1 MTQFWIMTAGLM
13 LLAMAFIVFPLLRG
27 RHKTGIG
34 SDELNLSVFKQQ
46 LAELDSDLEAGILD
60 QDRYDAA
67 KIDLEKELLS
77 DISDKPASA
86 SVAATTGS
94 RWMALSALLVPLVA
108 VLFYQLLGSP
118 EIISRLADQPPAG
131 SSSTAPTHAQNP
143 QIEGLPPMDE
153 LVRRLAAKL
162 EEEPNNPEG
171 WVMLGR
177 SYMAM
182 NQFPMAVEAFERAMK
197 LDSENVGLLLPYA
210 EAIASQAGNDF
221 TGRAAPLVEK
231 AFQLEPDNPNVLWL
245 SGILAYQTG
254 GYESALQRWEKLAAM
269 LTPQSKELESVNSA
283 IDDARKQLGMAP
295 SQPELPSI
303 AQTKAANVEP
313 ATSQSMAGDAYAGVE
328 VQVTLSPELAQQAS
342 PDALVFIY
350 AKAMSGPPM
359 PLAAARKQ
367 VRDLPLTLRLD
378 DSMAMMPQMKISGF
392 DQVVVG
398 ARVSLSGSPTAQSG
412 DLEGEVSAVS
422 PGQAELVSVVIDRV
436 HP

>member
-1 MTQFWIMTAGLM
+1 MTQFWTITAGLM
-13 LLAMAFIVFPLLRG
+13 FLAMAFIVFPLLKG

-67 KIDLEKELLS
+67 RIDLEKELLS
-77 DISDKPASA
+77 DISDKPASD
-86 SVAATTGS
+86 SVPATKGS

-118 EIISRLADQPPAG
+118 EIISRLAEQPAPSNP
-131 SSSTAPTHAQNP
+131 SSTHAQNP
-143 QIEGLPPMDE
+143 QIDGLPPMDE

-162 EEEPNNPEG
+162 EEEPNNPQG

-182 NQFPMAVEAFERAMK
+182 DQFPKAVGAFERAMK

-210 EAIASQAGNDF
+210 EAIASQSGNDF

-231 AFQLEPDNPNVLWL
+231 AFQLEPENPNVLWL
-245 SGILAYQTG
+245 AGILAYQQG
-254 GYESALQRWEKLAAM
+254 GFESALQRWEKLAAM
-269 LTPQSKELESVNSA
+269 LSPQSQELESVNSA
-283 IDDARKQLGMAP
+283 IDDARKQLGLGP
-295 SQPELPSI
+295 SQPALPSI
-303 AQTKAANVEP
+303 AQSQASQPTQPVSSSTATAA
-313 ATSQSMAGDAYAGVE
+313 DAAIE
-328 VQVTLSPELAQQAS
+328 VQVTLSPELAAQAS

-378 DSMAMMPQMKISGF
+378 DSMAMLPQMKLSGF

-412 DLEGEVSAVS
+412 DLEGEVSPVQ
-422 PGQAELVSVVIDRV
+422 PGQAQPVSVVIDRV